1 MTDAVAAQDAFSAQL
16 EAATLEAEREEA
28 AYLASRN
35 GTQVEETPS
44 EEGNGERT
52 AAELLQEIEELKAK
66 LNAGEKQ
73 GDEEEP
79 TDKQPEEGDA
89 DEPQEINGTQI
100 TAEDYEQWAPWY
112 ELVANGADLPD
123 EAFAVAKERFGVTD
137 REMVTDYM
145 RGRLASQSA
154 ATNAFAV
161 DVRAASGDVP
171 YDGLM
176 AWAADTLSE
185 TEVAEYNEA
194 VASKDPKLA
203 KAATQALAFRMKAEG
218 GIAPKPLGGRV
229 SAPTAD
235 VFSSM
240 DQMVSAINDPR
251 YDKDPA
257 YRKTVEDKI
266 ARSNSAS
273 SVNVTRGSRAY

>member
-1 MTDAVAAQDAFSAQL
+1 MTDAVAAQDDFSAQL
-16 EAATLEAEREEA
+16 AAATAEAEREEA
-28 AYLASRN
+28 AYLATRN
-35 GTQVEETPS
+35 GGAQVEETTS
-44 EEGNGERT
+44 EERSSED
-52 AAELLQEIEELKAK
+52 LLKEIEELKAK

-79 TDKQPEEGDA
+79 TDQQSQEGGA
-89 DEPQEINGTQI
+89 DEAEEINGTQI
-100 TAEDYEQWAPWY
+100 TAEDYEQWSPWY
-112 ELVANGADLPD
+112 ELVAKGEALPD

-161 DVRAASGDVP
+161 DVRSAAGEVG

-176 AWAADTLSE
+176 SWAADSLTE
-185 TEVAEYNEA
+185 AEVAEYNSA
-194 VASKDPKLA
+194 VNSKDVKLA

-218 GIAPKPLGGRV
+218 GIVPKPLNGRTAV
-229 SAPTAD
+229 QAAD

-240 DQMVSAINDPR
+240 DEMVNAINDPR

-257 YRKTVEDKI
+257 YRRTIEAKVE
-266 ARSNSAS
+266 RSNAS
-273 SVNVTRGSRAY
+273 SSVSVTKGSRAY